1 MADEITVSGTS
12 DPYHTGIYSAQSNEK
27 NTLTVTS
34 FIKLLSAQLAN
45 QDMSNPMDNSEMMA
59 QMTQMA
65 MVQSMGAMTDS
76 ITTST
81 AVTSQTYAAG
91 LVGQEL
97 TVAVT
102 EEGPYGTQVP
112 VDVKFGKVV
121 SVNLT
126 GGVPMLKLENDDK
139 EYPLSY
145 VLGIGEID
153 NPYKKDDE
161 VKNDDDKKEDEV
173 KNEDNKKDEN
183 NENNKSK
190 GVDGQNLNR
199 SNDVQNLARNSGV
212 QNMADSGDKKSPY
225 LAGTLYV

>member
-1 MADEITVSGTS
+1 MADNVSVSGTT
-12 DPYHTGIYSAQSNEK
+12 DPYTQQYYSAGSTEK

-34 FIKLLSAQLAN
+34 FIKLLAAQLAN
-45 QDMSNPMDNSEMMA
+45 QDMTNPMSNSEMMG

-102 EEGPYGTQVP
+102 KEGPNGLPVP
-112 VDVKFGKVV
+112 VDVKYGKVE

-126 GGVPMLKLENDDK
+126 GGVPMLKLEGDDE

-145 VLGIGEID
+145 VLGIGHID
-153 NPYKKDDE
+153 NPYA
-161 VKNDDDKKEDEV
+161 EDEDEEGG
-173 KNEDNKKDEN
+173 NEGGE
-183 NENNKSK
+183 
-190 GVDGQNLNR
+190 
-199 SNDVQNLARNSGV
+199 
-212 QNMADSGDKKSPY
+212 GDKVTEKGKTDPPS
-225 LAGTLYV
+225 LMRTCMSDFHACQEGIR

>member
-1 MADEITVSGTS
+1 MADNVSVSGTT
-12 DPYHTGIYSAQSNEK
+12 DPYTQQYYSAGSTEK

-34 FIKLLSAQLAN
+34 FIKLLAAQLAN
-45 QDMSNPMDNSEMMA
+45 QDMTNPMSNSEMMG

-81 AVTSQTYAAG
+81 AGTSQTYAAG

-102 EEGPYGTQVP
+102 KEGPNGLPVP
-112 VDVKFGKVV
+112 VDVKYGKVE

-126 GGVPMLKLENDDK
+126 GGVPMLKLEGDDE

-145 VLGIGEID
+145 VLGIGRID
-153 NPYKKDDE
+153 NPYA
-161 VKNDDDKKEDEV
+161 EDEDEEGG
-173 KNEDNKKDEN
+173 NEGGEGDKVTEKGKTENPLLDEN
-183 NENNKSK
+183 
-190 GVDGQNLNR
+190 
-199 SNDVQNLARNSGV
+199 
-212 QNMADSGDKKSPY
+212 
-225 LAGTLYV
+225 LYV

>member
-1 MADEITVSGTS
+1 MADNVSVSGTT
-12 DPYHTGIYSAQSNEK
+12 DPYTPQVYSAGSTEK
-27 NTLTVTS
+27 NTLTVTR
-34 FIKLLSAQLAN
+34 FIKLLAAQLAN
-45 QDMSNPMDNSEMMA
+45 QDMTNPMSNSEMMG

-102 EEGPYGTQVP
+102 KEGPNGLPVP
-112 VDVKFGKVV
+112 VDVKYGKVE

-126 GGVPMLKLENDDK
+126 GGVPMLKLEGDGE

-145 VLGIGEID
+145 VLGIGRID
-153 NPYKKDDE
+153 NPYA
-161 VKNDDDKKEDEV
+161 EDEDKEGGDEGGDGEKV
-173 KNEDNKKDEN
+173 EEKGKTENPLLDEN
-183 NENNKSK
+183 
-190 GVDGQNLNR
+190 
-199 SNDVQNLARNSGV
+199 
-212 QNMADSGDKKSPY
+212 
-225 LAGTLYV
+225 LYV

>member
-1 MADEITVSGTS
+1 MADNVSVGGTT
-12 DPYHTGIYSAQSNEK
+12 DPYTPQVYSAGSTEK

-34 FIKLLSAQLAN
+34 FIKLLAAQLAN
-45 QDMSNPMDNSEMMA
+45 QDMTNPMSNSEMMG

-102 EEGPYGTQVP
+102 KEGPNGLPVP
-112 VDVKFGKVV
+112 VDVKYGKVE

-126 GGVPMLKLENDDK
+126 GGVPMLKLEGDGE

-145 VLGIGEID
+145 VLGIGRID
-153 NPYKKDDE
+153 NPYA
-161 VKNDDDKKEDEV
+161 EDEDKEGGDEGGDGEKV
-173 KNEDNKKDEN
+173 EEKGKTENPLLDEN
-183 NENNKSK
+183 
-190 GVDGQNLNR
+190 
-199 SNDVQNLARNSGV
+199 
-212 QNMADSGDKKSPY
+212 
-225 LAGTLYV
+225 LYV

>member
-1 MADEITVSGTS
+1 MADNITVSGTT
-12 DPYHTGIYSAQSNEK
+12 DPYNTGVYSAPPNEK

-34 FIKLLSAQLAN
+34 FIKLLAAQLAN

-91 LVGQEL
+91 LVGQML

-102 EEGPYGTQVP
+102 EEGPNGLPVP
-112 VDVKFGKVV
+112 VGVKYGEVV
-121 SVNLT
+121 SVDLT
-126 GGVPMLKLENDDK
+126 SGVPVLKLKDDNK

-145 VLGIGEID
+145 VLGIGKID
-153 NPYKKDDE
+153 DPY
-161 VKNDDDKKEDEV
+161 KKEDEDEKVDGKPDEKNDGKTDEKTDV
-173 KNEDNKKDEN
+173 KNDGEN
-183 NENNKSK
+183 G
-190 GVDGQNLNR
+190 GVDGQSLKTG
-199 SNDVQNLARNSGV
+199 SNVQITTNS
-212 QNMADSGDKKSPY
+212 DDKKSPF
-225 LAGTLYV
+225 LAGSAFV

>member
-153 NPYKKDDE
+153 NPYKK
-161 VKNDDDKKEDEV
+161 EDEV

-190 GVDGQNLNR
+190 GVDGQNLTR
-199 SNDVQNLARNSGV
+199 YSGIGKLAESSDKQN
-212 QNMADSGDKKSPY
+212 PY